1 MMFGQRSSGLDQL
14 IRRPERSLWEE
25 FRQRPCVF
33 LAKQIYT
40 SRSLI
45 PAQPV
50 SNAVSVVCISDTHN
64 YQPQLPDGEILI
76 HAGDLSQSGTFD
88 EVQKTILWI
97 RQQPFEHKVVIA
109 GNHDLILDPSRDQ
122 HNNAARSQ
130 LEWGDIIYLE
140 NSSATLTCS
149 NGRRLTVYG
158 SPYSP
163 KHGNWAFQYPRHH
176 DVWSETPFGDIDIDI
191 LITHAPPRGHLDL
204 MSLGCTHLL
213 SKLWQTRPLLHV
225 FGHVHAG
232 YGQEWLQFDA
242 VQEAYERTIVAG
254 GGILNLVYLAYR
266 RFLACF
272 EAPMESRCLLVNP
285 AIIGGLYDEKTRNPI
300 QVVI

>member
-1 MMFGQRSSGLDQL
+1 MFGQRSSGLDQL
-14 IRRPERSLWEE
+14 IRRTKRNPWQESREW
-25 FRQRPCVF
+25 PCVF
-33 LAKQIYT
+33 LAKQVYA

-64 YQPQLPDGEILI
+64 YQPELPDGDILI
-76 HAGDLSQSGTFD
+76 HAGDLSQSGTFE

-97 RQQPFEHKVVIA
+97 RQQPFEYKVVIA

-122 HNNAARSQ
+122 DKIAEIGSQ

-158 SPYSP
+158 SPCSP
-163 KHGNWAFQYPRHH
+163 QHGNWAFQYPRHN
-176 DVWSETPFGDIDIDI
+176 DVWSGTSFGDIDI
-191 LITHAPPRGHLDL
+191 LVTHAPPRGHLDI
-204 MSLGCTHLL
+204 MFLGCTYLL
-213 SKLWQTRPLLHV
+213 SKLWQTQLLLHV
-225 FGHVHAG
+225 FGHVHEG

-242 VQEAYERTIVAG
+242 VQEAYEQTIVAG
-254 GGILNLVYLAYR
+254 GGIFNLVYLLYR
-266 RFLACF
+266 RSLAWF
-272 EAPMESRCLLVNP
+272 EAPLESRCLLVNA
-285 AIIGGLYDEKTRNPI
+285 AIVGGIYDEKKRKPI
-300 QVVI
+300 RVII